1 MDMRIS
7 SSQSKPA
14 AHAVR
19 VEIMMK
25 ERLAQVDAPIAY
37 DFRMLANF
45 YLNARRYEDAC
56 RIHLQ
61 MLYFASYEGNPGL
74 IQSLYQDLGWVA
86 LLSSDADQAR
96 LHFSCQRATV
106 ENIHGQ
112 SKSEG
117 IYRDSDLNL
126 FVATYRMGKWSASWR
141 HLLRLWRSFKGKKFG
156 FNDFVAGWQESLDG
170 DLTDFTRLR
179 TMVFLETLEQ
189 AESKDLQHA

>member
-1 MDMRIS
+1 MKLQIS
-7 SSQSKPA
+7 SSQSEAVAPS
-14 AHAVR
+14 VR
-19 VEIMMK
+19 VETMMK
-25 ERLAQVDAPIAY
+25 ERLAQIGAPSAY

-56 RIHLQ
+56 KIYLQ
-61 MLYFASYEGNPGL
+61 MLYFASSEGNPDL
-74 IQSLYQDLGWVA
+74 IQALYQDLGWVA
-86 LLSSDADQAR
+86 LLSSDPEQAR

-106 ENIHGQ
+106 KKIHRQ